1 MGFGNGITDQPDGNN
16 DRIVG
21 GEWSGANPWS
31 AVASPLLRLSS
42 YWVRGAG
49 EREGADL
56 SSSSS
61 T

>member
-1 MGFGNGITDQPDGNN
+1 MGFGNGITDRPDGNK
-16 DRIVG
+16 DHIVG
-21 GEWSGANPWS
+21 GERSGADPWS

-49 EREGADL
+49 EREGTDL